1 MGIDA
6 PGSIETPT
14 TVRRSVTAKGSQRA
28 INPASIS
35 KDESDTEDE
44 KQVVGR
50 KIWRI
55 VPYVT
60 RYWKQALGGV
70 LANIG
75 ARAFDLIPFIA
86 IGMAADYYQSKT
98 FTDSRVEDFVSS
110 DWIPSLGPINSI
122 EFGFGLLILLSFT
135 FLAVFQGLSNQLW
148 QSTAYKAQHDIRMDA
163 TNSLLAME
171 ASYFE
176 NRQSGNLMSVLS
188 ADVAQLEDII
198 SDASTSMI
206 RIATTFGTAFAI
218 MFWMS
223 STLALILFAPLV
235 LIIPMVVWFSTR
247 VQRKYRKQR
256 ESTGGIVAI
265 LENVLSGI
273 TVVQAYNAARFEGSR
288 IERQSGDYRNQ
299 AIQAAFVRN
308 RFIPGI
314 YVVAGVSFCLL
325 VSAGGWVM
333 ESGEITV
340 GQFVTFLLIS
350 TRMTMPMFILGM
362 LLNQLQRGEAA
373 SKRVFAIIDLE
384 PSIFDHEGATPLDG
398 PISSITFEGVSF
410 AYPTSEANVLNEIDF
425 SASSGDF
432 LGVMGHTG
440 AGKSTILKLV
450 ERFYEPQSGRVL
462 INGRDINEFQ
472 IESVR
477 SRIGFVSQDPFLFFG
492 SIRENVAYAREASDE
507 EVRNALEAAGAWE
520 FISQMS
526 EGMETMV
533 GDRGVMLSGG
543 QRARV
548 SLARAL
554 LNDPDLLILDEASAA
569 LDAETEKR
577 IQESLFGGGSNGGK
591 HRITIA
597 VAHRLATI
605 RNADEIIAM
614 VDGAIV
620 ERGSHRELLENENVY
635 ASQWSIQTG
644 ELNDSEE

>member
-1 MGIDA
+1 M
-6 PGSIETPT
+6 
-14 TVRRSVTAKGSQRA
+14 TVSDKDGGTDSGRIG
-28 INPASIS
+28 IS
-35 KDESDTEDE
+35 KDESDLSDE

-55 VPYVT
+55 VPYIK
-60 RYWKQALGGV
+60 RYWRRAMGGIA
-70 LANIG
+70 ANAV

-86 IGMAADYYQSKT
+86 IGMAADYYQNKVY
-98 FTDSRVEDFVSS
+98 TDSTIESIVNS
-110 DWIPSLGPINSI
+110 DLLPSIGPIASVEI
-122 EFGFGLLILLSFT
+122 GFGLLILVSFA
-135 FLAVFQGLSNQLW
+135 FLAVFQGLSEYLW
-148 QSTAYKAQHDIRMDA
+148 QSTAYKVQHDIRMDA
-163 TNSLLAME
+163 TTSLMAME

-176 NRQSGNLMSVLS
+176 TRQTGNLMSVLS
-188 ADVAQLEDII
+188 ADVAQLEDVV
-198 SDASTSMI
+198 SDSSTSMI
-206 RIATTFGTAFAI
+206 RIIITFTTAFAI

-223 STLALILFAPLV
+223 PKLALILFIPLV

-247 VQRKYRKQR
+247 VQRRYRKQR

-273 TVVQAYNAARFEGSR
+273 TVVQAYNASEFERSR
-288 IERQSGDYRNQ
+288 VEGESGEYRDQ
-299 AIQAAFVRN
+299 AIHASNLRN

-314 YVVAGVSFCLL
+314 YVVAGLSFGLL
-325 VSAGGWVM
+325 VSAGGWLM

-373 SKRVFAIIDLE
+373 SKRVFALIDLE
-384 PSIFDHEGATPLDG
+384 PSIFDKPDAIPLDA
-398 PISSITFEGVSF
+398 PIRSISFDDVTF
-410 AYPTSEANVLNEIDF
+410 AYPTSKVNALNGISF

-450 ERFYEPQSGRVL
+450 ERFYEPQQGRVL
-462 INGRDINEFQ
+462 VNGIDINDYA

-477 SRIGFVSQDPFLFFG
+477 DRIGFVSQDPFMFFG
-492 SIRENVAYAREASDE
+492 TVRDNVAYARETSDE
-507 EVRNALEAAGAWE
+507 QVQQALETAGAWE
-520 FISQMS
+520 FVS
-526 EGMETMV
+526 EMPDGLDTMV

-543 QRARV
+543 QRARI
-548 SLARAL
+548 SLSRAL
-554 LNDPDLLILDEASAA
+554 LKSPDLLILDEASAS
-569 LDAETEKR
+569 LDSETEKR
-577 IQESLFGGGSNGGK
+577 IQQSLFGGSNG
-591 HRITIA
+591 HEQRITIA

-605 RNADEIIAM
+605 RNADEIVAM

-620 ERGSHRELLENENVY
+620 ERGTHNELLDNDNVY

-644 ELNDSEE
+644 ELSVAEV

>member
-1 MGIDA
+1 MATAKSSVSKKVI
-6 PGSIETPT
+6 PGS
-14 TVRRSVTAKGSQRA
+14 A
-28 INPASIS
+28 IS
-35 KDESDTEDE
+35 KDDSDAIDE
-44 KQVVGR
+44 RQLVGR

-55 VPYVT
+55 FPYVK
-60 RYWKQALGGV
+60 RYWKRALGGI
-70 LANIG
+70 LANGG

-86 IGMAADYYQSKT
+86 IGMAADFYRDAT
-98 FTDSRVEDFVSS
+98 FTDGTIKNFVTS
-110 DWIPSLGPINSI
+110 DLIPSVGPISS
-122 EFGFGLLILLSFT
+122 EEMGFGILILICFS
-135 FLAVFQGLSNQLW
+135 FLAMFQGLSNQLW

-163 TNSLLAME
+163 TTSLMAME

-176 NRQSGNLMSVLS
+176 TRQTGNLMSVLS

-198 SDASTSMI
+198 SDSSTSII
-206 RIATTFGTAFAI
+206 RITITFTTAFGI

-223 STLALILFAPLV
+223 PTLALILFMPLV
-235 LIIPMVVWFSTR
+235 LVVPMVVWFSTR

-256 ESTGGIVAI
+256 ESTGGIIAI

-273 TVVQAYNAARFEGSR
+273 TVVQAYNATGFEASR
-288 IERQSGDYRNQ
+288 IGMQSGDYRDQ
-299 AIQAAFVRN
+299 AIQAASLRN

-314 YVVAGVSFCLL
+314 YVVAGLSFGLL

-333 ESGEITV
+333 QSGEITV

-362 LLNQLQRGEAA
+362 LLNQLQKGEAA

-384 PSIFDHEGATPLDG
+384 PSIFDIDGAIVLDE
-398 PISSITFEGVSF
+398 PIRSISFENVSF
-410 AYPTSEANVLNEIDF
+410 AYPSSESNVLSGINLKV
-425 SASSGDF
+425 SSGEF

-440 AGKSTILKLV
+440 AGKSTILKLI
-450 ERFYEPQSGRVL
+450 ERFYEPQSGKVL
-462 INGRDINEFQ
+462 INGRDINEFS
-472 IESVR
+472 IESIR
-477 SRIGFVSQDPFLFFG
+477 ARIGFVSQDPFLFYG
-492 SIRENVAYAREASDE
+492 TIKDNVSYAREATDE
-507 EVRNALEAAGAWE
+507 EINTALELAGASE
-520 FISQMS
+520 FVS
-526 EGMETMV
+526 ELPLGLDSMV

-577 IQESLFGGGSNGGK
+577 IQQSLFGGSNGTNN
-591 HRITIA
+591 RLTIA

-620 ERGSHRELLENENVY
+620 ERGNHEELLSNDNVY

-644 ELNDSEE
+644 ELDT

>member
-1 MGIDA
+1 MSDKDGGTDSGRI
-6 PGSIETPT
+6 G
-14 TVRRSVTAKGSQRA
+14 
-28 INPASIS
+28 IS
-35 KDESDTEDE
+35 KDESDLSDE

-55 VPYVT
+55 VPYIK
-60 RYWKQALGGV
+60 RYWRRAMGGIA
-70 LANIG
+70 ANAA

-86 IGMAADYYQSKT
+86 IGMAADYYQNRVY
-98 FTDSRVEDFVSS
+98 TDSTIESLVNS
-110 DWIPSLGPINSI
+110 DLLPSIGPIASVEI
-122 EFGFGLLILLSFT
+122 GFGLLILVSFS
-135 FLAVFQGLSNQLW
+135 FLAVFQGISEYLW
-148 QSTAYKAQHDIRMDA
+148 QSTAYKVQHDIRMDA
-163 TNSLLAME
+163 TTSLMAME

-176 NRQSGNLMSVLS
+176 TRQTGNLMSVLS
-188 ADVAQLEDII
+188 ADVAQLEDIV
-198 SDASTSMI
+198 SDSSTSMI
-206 RIATTFGTAFAI
+206 RIVITFTTAFAI

-223 STLALILFAPLV
+223 AKLALILFIPLV

-247 VQRKYRKQR
+247 VQRRYRKQR

-273 TVVQAYNAARFEGSR
+273 TVVQAYNASAFERSR
-288 IERQSGDYRNQ
+288 VEGESGEYRDQ
-299 AIQAAFVRN
+299 AIHASNLRN

-314 YVVAGVSFCLL
+314 YVVAGLSFGLL
-325 VSAGGWVM
+325 VSAGGWLM

-373 SKRVFAIIDLE
+373 SKRVFALIDLE
-384 PSIFDHEGATPLDG
+384 PSIFDKPDAIPLNA
-398 PISSITFEGVSF
+398 PIRSISFDDVTF
-410 AYPTSEANVLNEIDF
+410 AYPTSKVNALNGISF

-450 ERFYEPQSGRVL
+450 ERFYEPQQGRVL
-462 INGRDINEFQ
+462 VNGIDINDYA

-477 SRIGFVSQDPFLFFG
+477 DRVGFVSQDPFMFFG
-492 SIRENVAYAREASDE
+492 TVRDNVAYARETSDE
-507 EVRNALEAAGAWE
+507 QVQQALETAGAWE
-520 FISQMS
+520 FVS
-526 EGMETMV
+526 ELPDGLDTMV

-543 QRARV
+543 QRARI
-548 SLARAL
+548 SLSRAL
-554 LNDPDLLILDEASAA
+554 LKDPDLLILDEASAS
-569 LDAETEKR
+569 LDSETEKR
-577 IQESLFGGGSNGGK
+577 IQQSLFGGSNG
-591 HRITIA
+591 HEQRITIA

-605 RNADEIIAM
+605 RNADEIVAM

-620 ERGSHRELLENENVY
+620 ERGTHNELLDNDNVY

-644 ELNDSEE
+644 ELSVAEV